1 MDRFGLTGHGTPGV
15 EVSVKVTPGF
25 DLVDQFHASDFHK
38 PMPVGRAQAGG
49 FGIEY
54 NLAHV
59 SNLSALSAP
68 KTSDESTNFGTR
80 LLPMNARIYH
90 MICLR
95 ALHWVGNL

>member
-1 MDRFGLTGHGTPGV
+1 
-15 EVSVKVTPGF
+15 VKVTPGF

-38 PMPVGRAQAGG
+38 PMPVGWAQASG

-80 LLPMNARIYH
+80 LLAMNARIYH